1 MFVRGDREDYDRG
14 MTFIRGLGYKVQL
27 ILNRPVLVMI
37 GCLVFALV
45 NLLFRGSFMN
55 LVKLHN
61 DRQVLLRNLTDIDSQ
76 IQDLKF
82 KIQQAKDPVFVERQ
96 ARDKLDMAAED
107 ELVFVFASE

>member
-1 MFVRGDREDYDRG
+1 MPLRFEEYAFS
-14 MTFIRGLGYKVQL
+14 MTLLRTAGEKVNL

-37 GCLVFALV
+37 CCLIFALV
-45 NLLFRGSFMN
+45 NLLFRGSFMS

-61 DRQVLLRNLTDIDSQ
+61 DRQTLLHNLTEIDKQ
-76 IQDLKF
+76 MNELQF

>member
-1 MFVRGDREDYDRG
+1 
-14 MTFIRGLGYKVQL
+14 MTLIRNIGFKVQL

-61 DRQVLLRNLTDIDSQ
+61 DQQILLRNLTEIDNSINH
-76 IQDLKF
+76 IQF
-82 KIQQAKDPVFVERQ
+82 KIQQAKDPIFVERQ
-96 ARDKLDMAAED
+96 AKDNLDMAAED